1 MFGKKTVI
9 KTRFKSVFVASM
21 TSMVGVYILILT
33 DNIAAGQ
40 IVEDDAAAA
49 MTLIYP
55 IFYALI
61 FVSYLI
67 ADGLGMMFAYAKG
80 RQDKDET
87 NRLFSIGIILSVIL
101 GIIFMIILIGGKEE
115 ILSAWKISPH
125 LMNYAADYY
134 SGVMLLPVI
143 MFLNIFIYT
152 IFIAQGR
159 EKVCLFAT
167 TVSFAVNVILDI
179 VFCKLIGVMGISL
192 ALLTGYLVGFII
204 QIYYLTGGRNELKFI
219 RYFSLKKT
227 LQGIL
232 YSFYHSIDTL
242 CLAILPLILS
252 SAMISQFGE
261 ENLIV
266 VTIAVNLLTMI
277 LAIYTGLIDCLQPMI
292 CQYHAEK
299 NLHSVKKTILLC
311 LKVTAAIDLL
321 MTVVG
326 IIFANFLP
334 ILFNVEDPN
343 LVEISAEAMRYLLVF
358 TIFLGNTMLC
368 TNYYIYIERMNYG
381 ALMKIVLLLVLPYI
395 SLQIESETMNEFWFL
410 IGVSFLIAEL
420 INLLITKIFFGG
432 VLMIDKEKI
441 SRQLSYDIE
450 SNVSEIKNLPTKI
463 ENDLSKLNVEKNIR
477 DKIISS
483 IEEIGMK
490 IIEGNKKNIQLEI
503 SILADTAQI
512 ILMIRDNGEPLE
524 FPAEYNYSSSGDENC
539 IIREIGLRAKD
550 LGLST

>member
-21 TSMVGVYILILT
+21 SSMVGAYILMLT

-40 IVEDDAAAA
+40 IVEDEAAAA
-49 MTLIYP
+49 MTLVAP
-55 IFYALI
+55 IAYLLI

-67 ADGLGMMFAYAKG
+67 ADGLGMMVSYAQG
-80 RQDKDET
+80 RQDKDEI
-87 NRLFSIGIILSVIL
+87 NRLFSIGIILSVVL
-101 GIIFMIILIGGKEE
+101 GILFTIILIGGKEE
-115 ILSAWKISPH
+115 ILSLWDISPR

-134 SGVMLLPVI
+134 SGLMFLPVI

-159 EKVCLFAT
+159 EKVCLIAT
-167 TVSFAVNVILDI
+167 MVSLAVNLILDF

-192 ALLTGYLVGFII
+192 ATLTGYIVGFII
-204 QIYYLTGGRNELKFI
+204 QIYYLTGGRSELKFI

-242 CLAILPLILS
+242 CLSILPLILS
-252 SAMISQFGE
+252 SAMISLFGE

-277 LAIYTGLIDCLQPMI
+277 FAIYTGLIDCLQPMI
-292 CQYHAEK
+292 CQYHAEN
-299 NLHSVKKTILLC
+299 NLQSVKKTILLC

-334 ILFNVEDPN
+334 ILFNIDDPN
-343 LVEISAEAMRYLLVF
+343 LVESSAEAMRYLLVF
-358 TIFLGNTMLC
+358 TIFLGNTMIC

-381 ALMKIVLLLVLPYI
+381 AFVKIMLLLILPYL
-395 SLQIESETMNEFWFL
+395 SLQIKSETLNEFWFL
-410 IGVSFLIAEL
+410 IGASFLVGEL
-420 INLLITKIFFGG
+420 INLLITKILFGG
-432 VLMIDKEKI
+432 VLMIDKEKFN
-441 SRQLSYDIE
+441 RQFSYDIDG
-450 SNVSEIKNLPTKI
+450 NISEIKNLMPKI
-463 ENDLSKLNVEKNIR
+463 DADLLNLNIEKNIC

-483 IEEIGMK
+483 VEEIGRK

-512 ILMIRDNGEPLE
+512 ILMIRDNGKPLK
-524 FPAEYNYSSSGDENC
+524 FPAEYKYTSNGDENC
-539 IIREIGLRAKD
+539 IVKNF
-550 LGLST
+550 

>member
-21 TSMVGVYILILT
+21 SSMVGAYILMLT

-40 IVEDDAAAA
+40 IVEDEAAAA
-49 MTLIYP
+49 MTLVAPLI
-55 IFYALI
+55 YALL

-67 ADGLGMMFAYAKG
+67 ADGLGMMVSYAQG
-80 RQDKDET
+80 RQDKEEI
-87 NRLFSIGIILSVIL
+87 NRLFSIGIIVSVVL

-115 ILSAWKISPH
+115 ILSSWDISPH

-134 SGVMLLPVI
+134 SGLMLLPVM

-167 TVSFAVNVILDI
+167 MVSLSVNVILDV

-192 ALLTGYLVGFII
+192 ATLTGYIVGFSI
-204 QIYYLTGGRNELKFI
+204 QVYYLTGGRSELKFI
-219 RYFSLKKT
+219 RYFNLKKT

-242 CLAILPLILS
+242 CLSILPLILS
-252 SAMISQFGE
+252 SAMISRFGE

-277 LAIYTGLIDCLQPMI
+277 FAVYTGLIDCLQPMI
-292 CQYHAEK
+292 CQYHAEN
-299 NLHSVKKTILLC
+299 NLQSVKKTILLC
-311 LKVTAAIDLL
+311 LKVTATIDLL

-334 ILFNVEDPN
+334 ILFNVDDPN
-343 LVEISAEAMRYLLVF
+343 LVERSAEAMRYLLVF
-358 TIFLGNTMLC
+358 TIFLGNTMIC

-381 ALMKIVLLLVLPYI
+381 AFVKIMLLLILPYLA
-395 SLQIESETMNEFWFL
+395 LQIKSETLNEFWFL
-410 IGVSFLIAEL
+410 IGASFLVGEL

-432 VLMIDKEKI
+432 VLMIDKEKFN
-441 SRQLSYDIE
+441 RQLSYDIDG
-450 SNVSEIKNLPTKI
+450 NISEIKNLSTKL
-463 ENDLSKLNVEKNIR
+463 ENDLSKFNVEKNIR

-483 IEEIGMK
+483 VEEIGRK

-512 ILMIRDNGEPLE
+512 ILMIRDNGKALKV
-524 FPAEYNYSSSGDENC
+524 PAEYKYTSSGDENC
-539 IIREIGLRAKD
+539 IVKNF
-550 LGLST
+550 